1 MRYLRIVVLLVAGFA
16 ASQVAWGQGYPNK
29 PVRIIVPFAA
39 GSATDI
45 VARLIADELKTA
57 FNQAFI
63 VDNKPGGSA
72 IIGAEAAAKSPPDG
86 YTLFVTTNTS
96 HSANPFLFKKLPY
109 DPIKDFTPIAGIM
122 IIPVIVVVDPKLPIN
137 SMQELIAYTKAN
149 PGKVTFG
156 YGNSIGQVVGAS
168 FAKAAGITVTPV
180 PYKSSP
186 QAMTDVMGGQV
197 SVWRHRHGGGPI
209 AGQGRQAPRD
219 RRFERKA
226 LEPDAGPAG
235 DFRNAGTGRIR
246 RHRLG
251 RDVRAGGNAQG
262 DRRQTE
268 RRSAKGAGQ
277 AGDQGEDHAVR
288 GGNAA
293 EQFRAT
299 GRFRQGAAR
308 ELGQTHQGRRHR
320 AGVIANIMNLAF
332 EEP

>member
-16 ASQVAWGQGYPNK
+16 ASQVAWSQGYPNK

-45 VARLIADELKTA
+45 VARLIADDLKTA
-57 FNQAFI
+57 FKQAFI

-72 IIGAEAAAKSPPDG
+72 IIGAEAAAKAPPDG

-122 IIPVIVVVDPKLPIN
+122 LIPVIVVVDPKLPIN
-137 SMQELIAYTKAN
+137 SM
-149 PGKVTFG
+149 PGTG
-156 YGNSIGQVVGAS
+156 RLYARRTPARCPSATATAS
-168 FAKAAGITVTPV
+168 GRSSARAFAKQAGITVTPI

-197 SVWRHRHGGGPI
+197 SYGVTDMA
-209 AGQGRQAPRD
+209 AGQSLV
-219 RRFERKA
+219 KA
-226 LEPDAGPAG
+226 GKLRAIGVSSEKRSSLMPDLPG
-235 DFRNAGTGRIR
+235 DFRNAGTGGIR
-246 RHRLG
+246 RYRLG

-262 DRRQTE
+262 DRRQAE
-268 RRSAKGAGQ
+268 CRRAKVAGQ

-288 GGNAA
+288 GGIARA
-293 EQFRAT
+293 IPRSWAHFVKEQLANWGKRIKD
-299 GRFRQGAAR
+299 
-308 ELGQTHQGRRHR
+308 
-320 AGVIANIMNLAF
+320 AGI
-332 EEP
+332 EPE